1 MKTRFYSEKY
11 NDEVYEI
18 IEKIKNKDKR
28 FSLLGMG
35 TEVHSVIQFTP
46 NIAVKVYEVV
56 ENVEFISYYKI
67 LNKYTD
73 IYNFNLNGYAEII
86 ATIKTSSRFYILQ
99 EYVKIGKIGDKRTFL
114 SFLKNIMITNLFFDI
129 YDLHKQ
135 NVGLNS
141 KGELVIIDWG
151 HFEGNTRRKL
161 NDKDK
166 FFEILTHPSMEW
178 ISNEMRKYDEDYDKI
193 YEEVIKERIGC

>member
-1 MKTRFYSEKY
+1 MKTRFYNEKY
-11 NDEVYEI
+11 DNEVFEI
-18 IEKIKNKDKR
+18 VEKIKNKDKR
-28 FSLLGMG
+28 FSLLGVG

-56 ENVEFISYYKI
+56 ENVEFISYYKV

-86 ATIKTSSRFYILQ
+86 ATIKTSSHFYILQ

-114 SFLKNIMITNLFFDI
+114 SFLKNIMVANLFFDI

>member
-1 MKTRFYSEKY
+1 MKTRFYNDKY
-11 NDEVYEI
+11 DNEVFEI
-18 IEKIKNKDKR
+18 VEKIKNKDKN
-28 FSLLGMG
+28 FDLLGVG

-56 ENVEFISYYKI
+56 ENVEFISYYKV

-86 ATIKTSSRFYILQ
+86 ATIKTSSHFYILQ
-99 EYVKIGKIGDKRTFL
+99 EYVKIGKIGDNRTFL
-114 SFLKNIMITNLFFDI
+114 SFLKNIMVANLFFDI

-141 KGELVIIDWG
+141 KGELVIVDWG

>member
-1 MKTRFYSEKY
+1 MKLKFYNEKY
-11 NDEVYEI
+11 NNEVYEVFK
-18 IEKIKNKDKR
+18 KIKNKDKD
-28 FSLLGMG
+28 FNLLGLG
-35 TEVHSVIQFTP
+35 TEVKSVIQFTP
-46 NIAVKVYEVV
+46 NIAVKVYERA
-56 ENVEFISYYKI
+56 ENVEFISYYKV

-73 IYNFNLNGYAEII
+73 IYNFNLDGYAEII
-86 ATIKTSSRFYILQ
+86 ATIETVSHFYILQ
-99 EYVKIGKIGDKRTFL
+99 EYVKIGAIGGKYEFL
-114 SFLKNIMITNLFFDI
+114 SFLKNIMIANLFFDI

-166 FFEILTHPSMEW
+166 FFEILTHPSMSW
-178 ISNEMRKYDEDYDKI
+178 ISKEMKYYNENYDKI
-193 YEEVIKERIGC
+193 YEEVIRERIGY